1 MRASLFTL
9 AAILCLAA
17 GTAFAQGLSSDS
29 VTNQTPAPADSSS
42 GSATNAAPADAAAN
56 TPPPDPHAIDPSI
69 PAMTGPQIV
78 IASSMGNITL
88 QLDSVRAPK
97 TTANVL
103 RYVKLKHYD
112 GTVFYRVVKGALIQ
126 MGSWDARGVGRS
138 GFAAKLPLEVNNGL
152 SNVRGTVGLARGEEP
167 DTGGAD
173 FFINVGDES
182 PLDAAKDVPG
192 NTTGYAVFAKVIGGM
207 DVVDAI
213 NNVTTGGDGPM
224 PGQAPMMPIVI
235 NKVTIVPGTDNSPPE
250 PAAKAAA
257 KAVPVKKSEP
267 RRQ

>member
-1 MRASLFTL
+1 MAP
-9 AAILCLAA
+9 AP
-17 GTAFAQGLSSDS
+17 SDS
-29 VTNQTPAPADSSS
+29 AAPAPA
-42 GSATNAAPADAAAN
+42 
-56 TPPPDPHAIDPSI
+56 PDPHAIDPSI

-97 TTANVL
+97 TTANVI

-112 GTVFYRVVKGALIQ
+112 GTIFYRVIKGALIQ
-126 MGSWDARGVGRS
+126 MGSWDAKGVGRS

-152 SNVRGTVGLARGEEP
+152 SNVRGTAGLARGEEA

-192 NTTGYAVFAKVIGGM
+192 NTTGYAVFAKVISGM

-213 NNVTTGGDGPM
+213 NSVQTGGDGPM
-224 PGQAPMMPIVI
+224 PGQAPMTPIVI
-235 NKVTIVPGTDNSPPE
+235 SKVSIVPGTDNGPPE
-250 PAAKAAA
+250 PAPKRVTKPAA
-257 KAVPVKKSEP
+257 KPAAQPPVKKK
-267 RRQ
+267 